1 MFSDH
6 QLKGGFVMKV
16 VITCKNFTASD
27 HLKDTIEKKFEK
39 LGKYFSKEIVANVM
53 LSQER
58 GKQRLEATINAK
70 GTIFR
75 AEEVNG
81 DIYTCVDKAVD
92 KLSSQMSRFKTKLQ
106 KKHKDHK
113 EIMFAEV
120 PDLPE
125 ETEDVKIVKTKKF
138 DLLPMNAEEAIM
150 QMELLEHSF
159 YVFMNV
165 ETDSVSVVYKRNDG
179 AYGLLD
185 TRY

>member
-1 MFSDH
+1 
-6 QLKGGFVMKV
+6 MKV

-81 DIYTCVDKAVD
+81 DIYTCVDKVVD

-120 PDLPE
+120 P
-125 ETEDVKIVKTKKF
+125 DVKIVKTKKF